1 MLASERRNHTSFW
14 RPYLDTLPARPS
26 TGWFMKPQES
36 ADALKRQGVQAASA
50 LQACMLQFV
59 CVVICF
65 HRMFVVSCMI
75 GLLDCKGVLAKGAKG
90 T

>member
-36 ADALKRQGVQAASA
+36 ADTLKRLGVQAASA
-50 LQACMLQFV
+50 LGPYAPVRMLRNLLLAYV
-59 CVVICF
+59 CGF
-65 HRMFVVSCMI
+65 LHHR
-75 GLLDCKGVLAKGAKG
+75 AA
-90 T
+90 